1 MEDLYTYG
9 TDNYFD
15 SMGDA
20 PMDSALSSLTEGSMT
35 VFAVITVITMIVMI
49 LQIVAKWKIFSKAGA
64 RLGSPHSVLQHLCD
78 V

>member
-35 VFAVITVITMIVMI
+35 V
-49 LQIVAKWKIFSKAGA
+49 LPS
-64 RLGSPHSVLQHLCD
+64 SPSLP
-78 V
+78 